1 MKKKLIQVLKT
12 LYASKGFKANELEE
26 LADVLSSSLKE
37 DSTDEEISNVANGA
51 ESYVNMLQKVGN
63 RYASAIEEKY
73 KGYVKPNVTEDKTKP
88 IEENSLTKE
97 AIAKLIS
104 EGIAEAIKP
113 IQQQRES
120 ERLSQVLS
128 SNEKLKGIPAKFIS
142 RYKLE
147 KEEDLDNVASQIAQD
162 YADERKA
169 ILESLGIAEPPTSG
183 GDADSDEGFV
193 KLMQGAQKALET
205 KEKKE
210 SYVLQEEIS
219 DRHQRRCLG

>member
-97 AIAKLIS
+97 AIAQLIS

-205 KEKKE
+205 KEK
-210 SYVLQEEIS
+210 
-219 DRHQRRCLG
+219 

>member
-51 ESYVNMLQKVGN
+51 EAYVNMLQKVGN

-73 KGYVKPNVTEDKTKP
+73 KGYVKPNTIEEGKTKQ

-205 KEKKE
+205 KEK
-210 SYVLQEEIS
+210 
-219 DRHQRRCLG
+219 

>member
-37 DSTDEEISNVANGA
+37 NSTDEEISNVANGA

-73 KGYVKPNVTEDKTKP
+73 KGYVKPNVKEDKTKP

-97 AIAKLIS
+97 AIAQLIS

-205 KEKKE
+205 KEK
-210 SYVLQEEIS
+210 
-219 DRHQRRCLG
+219 

>member
-37 DSTDEEISNVANGA
+37 DSTDEEINNVANGA

-73 KGYVKPNVTEDKTKP
+73 KGYVKPNVTEGQTKP

-120 ERLSQVLS
+120 ERLSRVLS
-128 SNEKLKGIPAKFIS
+128 NNEKLKGIPAKFVS

-183 GDADSDEGFV
+183 GDADSDEGFA
-193 KLMQGAQKALET
+193 KLMQGAQKALEV
-205 KEKKE
+205 KEK
-210 SYVLQEEIS
+210 
-219 DRHQRRCLG
+219 

>member
-73 KGYVKPNVTEDKTKP
+73 KGYVKPNTIEDGKTKT

-183 GDADSDEGFV
+183 GDADSDEGFA

-205 KEKKE
+205 KEK
-210 SYVLQEEIS
+210 
-219 DRHQRRCLG
+219 

>member
-73 KGYVKPNVTEDKTKP
+73 KGYVKPNVTEDETKP

-205 KEKKE
+205 KEK
-210 SYVLQEEIS
+210 
-219 DRHQRRCLG
+219 

>member
-26 LADVLSSSLKE
+26 LADILSSSLKE

-51 ESYVNMLQKVGN
+51 ASYVNMLQKVGN

-73 KGYVKPNVTEDKTKP
+73 KGYVKPNVTKDKTEP
-88 IEENSLTKE
+88 IEENTLTKE

-104 EGIAEAIKP
+104 EGIEEAIKP

-128 SNEKLKGIPAKFIS
+128 SNEKTKGIPAKFIS

-193 KLMQGAQKALET
+193 KLMQGAQKALEK
-205 KEKKE
+205 KEK
-210 SYVLQEEIS
+210 
-219 DRHQRRCLG
+219 

>member
-51 ESYVNMLQKVGN
+51 EAYVNMLQKVGN

-73 KGYVKPNVTEDKTKP
+73 KGYVKPNTIEEGKTKP

-113 IQQQRES
+113 IKQQRES

-193 KLMQGAQKALET
+193 KLMQGAQKALEV
-205 KEKKE
+205 KEK
-210 SYVLQEEIS
+210 
-219 DRHQRRCLG
+219 

>member
-51 ESYVNMLQKVGN
+51 EAYVNMLQKVGN

-73 KGYVKPNVTEDKTKP
+73 KGYVKPKTIEEGKP
-88 IEENSLTKE
+88 KQIEENTLTKE

-205 KEKKE
+205 KEK
-210 SYVLQEEIS
+210 
-219 DRHQRRCLG
+219 

>member
-73 KGYVKPNVTEDKTKP
+73 KGYVKPNTIEEDKTKP
-88 IEENSLTKE
+88 IEENSLTKD

-205 KEKKE
+205 KEK
-210 SYVLQEEIS
+210 
-219 DRHQRRCLG
+219 

>member
-73 KGYVKPNVTEDKTKP
+73 KGYVKPNTIEEGKTEP

-205 KEKKE
+205 KEK
-210 SYVLQEEIS
+210 
-219 DRHQRRCLG
+219 

>member
-73 KGYVKPNVTEDKTKP
+73 KGYVKPNTIEEGKTKQ

-183 GDADSDEGFV
+183 GDADSDEGFA
-193 KLMQGAQKALET
+193 KLMQGAQKALEI
-205 KEKKE
+205 KEK
-210 SYVLQEEIS
+210 
-219 DRHQRRCLG
+219 

>member
-73 KGYVKPNVTEDKTKP
+73 KGYVKPNVTENKTKP

-128 SNEKLKGIPAKFIS
+128 SNEKLKGIPVKFIS

-205 KEKKE
+205 KEK
-210 SYVLQEEIS
+210 
-219 DRHQRRCLG
+219 

>member
-12 LYASKGFKANELEE
+12 LYASKGLKANELEE
-26 LADVLSSSLKE
+26 LADILSSSLKE

-51 ESYVNMLQKVGN
+51 ASYVNMLQKVGN
-63 RYASAIEEKY
+63 RYASAVEEKY

-88 IEENSLTKE
+88 IEENTLTKG

-169 ILESLGIAEPPTSG
+169 VLESLGIAEPPTSG
-183 GDADSDEGFV
+183 GDADSDEGFA

-205 KEKKE
+205 KEK
-210 SYVLQEEIS
+210 
-219 DRHQRRCLG
+219 

>member
-51 ESYVNMLQKVGN
+51 EAYVNMLQKVGN

-73 KGYVKPNVTEDKTKP
+73 KGYVKPNVTEDKTKQ

-162 YADERKA
+162 YAEERKA

-183 GDADSDEGFV
+183 GDADSDEGFA
-193 KLMQGAQKALET
+193 KLMQGAQKALEV
-205 KEKKE
+205 KEK
-210 SYVLQEEIS
+210 
-219 DRHQRRCLG
+219 

>member
-37 DSTDEEISNVANGA
+37 DSTDEEIRNVANGA

-205 KEKKE
+205 KEK
-210 SYVLQEEIS
+210 
-219 DRHQRRCLG
+219 

>member
-26 LADVLSSSLKE
+26 LADILSSSLKE

-51 ESYVNMLQKVGN
+51 EAYVNMLQKVGN

-169 ILESLGIAEPPTSG
+169 ILESLGIAEPPISG
-183 GDADSDEGFV
+183 GDADSDEGFA

-205 KEKKE
+205 KEK
-210 SYVLQEEIS
+210 
-219 DRHQRRCLG
+219 

>member
-73 KGYVKPNVTEDKTKP
+73 KGYVKPNTIEKGKTKT

-97 AIAKLIS
+97 AIAQLIS

-147 KEEDLDNVASQIAQD
+147 KEEDLDNVASQIAQH

-205 KEKKE
+205 KEK
-210 SYVLQEEIS
+210 
-219 DRHQRRCLG
+219 

>member
-51 ESYVNMLQKVGN
+51 EAYVNMLQKVGN

-97 AIAKLIS
+97 SIAKLIS

-205 KEKKE
+205 KEK
-210 SYVLQEEIS
+210 
-219 DRHQRRCLG
+219 

>member
-183 GDADSDEGFV
+183 GDTDSDEGFV

-205 KEKKE
+205 KEK
-210 SYVLQEEIS
+210 
-219 DRHQRRCLG
+219 

>member
-193 KLMQGAQKALET
+193 KLMQGAQKSLET
-205 KEKKE
+205 KEK
-210 SYVLQEEIS
+210 
-219 DRHQRRCLG
+219 

>member
-73 KGYVKPNVTEDKTKP
+73 KGYVKPNTIEEGKTKP
-88 IEENSLTKE
+88 NEENSLTKE

-205 KEKKE
+205 KEK
-210 SYVLQEEIS
+210 
-219 DRHQRRCLG
+219 

>member
-26 LADVLSSSLKE
+26 LAVVLSSSLKE

-73 KGYVKPNVTEDKTKP
+73 KGYVKPNTIEEGKTKQ

-193 KLMQGAQKALET
+193 KLMQGAQKALEV
-205 KEKKE
+205 KEK
-210 SYVLQEEIS
+210 
-219 DRHQRRCLG
+219 

>member
-51 ESYVNMLQKVGN
+51 EAYVNMLQKVGN
-63 RYASAIEEKY
+63 RYASAVEEKY
-73 KGYVKPNVTEDKTKP
+73 KGYVKPNVTEDKKKP

-193 KLMQGAQKALET
+193 KLMQGAQKALEV
-205 KEKKE
+205 KEK
-210 SYVLQEEIS
+210 
-219 DRHQRRCLG
+219 

>member
-12 LYASKGFKANELEE
+12 LYASKGFKANELKE

-88 IEENSLTKE
+88 IEENTLTKE

-120 ERLSQVLS
+120 ERLSRVLS
-128 SNEKLKGIPAKFIS
+128 DNEKLKGIPAKFIS

-169 ILESLGIAEPPTSG
+169 ILESLGIASPPTSG

-205 KEKKE
+205 KEK
-210 SYVLQEEIS
+210 
-219 DRHQRRCLG
+219 

>member
-26 LADVLSSSLKE
+26 LADVLSSSLKD
-37 DSTDEEISNVANGA
+37 DSTDEEISTVANGA

-63 RYASAIEEKY
+63 RYANAIEEKY
-73 KGYVKPNVTEDKTKP
+73 KGYVKPNTIEEGKTKQ

-162 YADERKA
+162 YADVRKA

-193 KLMQGAQKALET
+193 KLMQGAQKALEV
-205 KEKKE
+205 KEK
-210 SYVLQEEIS
+210 
-219 DRHQRRCLG
+219 

>member
-147 KEEDLDNVASQIAQD
+147 KEENLDNVASQIAQD

-183 GDADSDEGFV
+183 GDADSDEGFA

-205 KEKKE
+205 KEK
-210 SYVLQEEIS
+210 
-219 DRHQRRCLG
+219 

>member
-113 IQQQRES
+113 IHQQRES
-120 ERLSQVLS
+120 ERLSRVLS
-128 SNEKLKGIPAKFIS
+128 NNEKLKGIPAKFVS

-162 YADERKA
+162 
-169 ILESLGIAEPPTSG
+169 
-183 GDADSDEGFV
+183 
-193 KLMQGAQKALET
+193 
-205 KEKKE
+205 
-210 SYVLQEEIS
+210 
-219 DRHQRRCLG
+219 

>member
-120 ERLSQVLS
+120 ERLSRVLS

-205 KEKKE
+205 KEK
-210 SYVLQEEIS
+210 
-219 DRHQRRCLG
+219 

>member
-73 KGYVKPNVTEDKTKP
+73 KGYVKPNVTEDKKKP

-128 SNEKLKGIPAKFIS
+128 NNEKLKGIPAKFIS

-205 KEKKE
+205 KEK
-210 SYVLQEEIS
+210 
-219 DRHQRRCLG
+219 

>member
-73 KGYVKPNVTEDKTKP
+73 KGYVKPNTIEEGKTKQ

-147 KEEDLDNVASQIAQD
+147 KEEDLDNVASRIAQD

-205 KEKKE
+205 KEK
-210 SYVLQEEIS
+210 
-219 DRHQRRCLG
+219 

>member
-73 KGYVKPNVTEDKTKP
+73 KGYVKPNTIEDGKTKQ

-193 KLMQGAQKALET
+193 KLMQGAQKALEV
-205 KEKKE
+205 KEK
-210 SYVLQEEIS
+210 
-219 DRHQRRCLG
+219 

>member
-51 ESYVNMLQKVGN
+51 EAYVNMLQKVGN

-88 IEENSLTKE
+88 IEENTLTKE

-104 EGIAEAIKP
+104 EGVAEAIKP

-128 SNEKLKGIPAKFIS
+128 SNEKLKGIPARFIS

-183 GDADSDEGFV
+183 GDADSDEEFV

-205 KEKKE
+205 KQK
-210 SYVLQEEIS
+210 
-219 DRHQRRCLG
+219 